1 MNALDIETN
10 LSPSSINGNPH
21 VERLEAALKQQL
33 DQTSTYTASKDC
45 DQVITELRALGQL
58 DKNTEQLRSSL
69 ATKGG
74 ISLFA
79 AAVFLFLAIP
89 TLGATAI
96 IGIPALIYGITQ
108 FSKRSGLSNYD
119 VQDRFYLAPINILE
133 KLKADIPPGQP
144 VNVKIDFNDY
154 SNSQYEKSSEGGG
167 VFSAVKRNKYEI
179 LWFELSGCLMEGT
192 KFRLRISQVIKRK
205 SKTKKRG
212 TKISESLRE
221 KYSIML
227 LPAADRYMDLA
238 ALPHAIRLQKQA
250 HDFFDGM
257 IAPEPSVQVRDG
269 RAIVQSLTSTVT
281 RTYMHGTPPR
291 QPFQDTLGT
300 FSLNLF
306 RLTFAGLQS
315 IKTGSQS

>member
-1 MNALDIETN
+1 MNALDIESN
-10 LSPSSINGNPH
+10 LPPSSINGNPH
-21 VERLEAALKQQL
+21 IERLEAALKQQL

-45 DQVITELRALGQL
+45 EQVIAELRTLGQL

-79 AAVFLFLAIP
+79 GFVFLFLAIP

-96 IGIPALIYGITQ
+96 LGIPALIYGITQ

-119 VQDRFYLAPINILE
+119 VRDRFYLAPINMLE

-154 SNSQYEKSSEGGG
+154 ANSRYEKSSEGGG
-167 VFSAVKRNKYEI
+167 FFNSVKRIKYEI

-192 KFRLRISQVIKRK
+192 KFRVRISQSIKRK
-205 SKTKKRG
+205 SKAKKRG
-212 TKISESLRE
+212 TKLTESLTE
-221 KYSIML
+221 KYNIML
-227 LPAADRYMDLA
+227 LPAADRYMELT
-238 ALPHAIRLQKQA
+238 ALPDAISLQKQNP
-250 HDFFDGM
+250 DFFGGM
-257 IAPEPSVQVRDG
+257 LAPEHSVQIRDG
-269 RAIVQSLTSTVT
+269 RVIIQSLTPSVA
-281 RTYMHGTPPR
+281 RTYMQGSPQR
-291 QPFQDTLGT
+291 EMFQDLGT
-300 FSLNLF
+300 FPLNLF

-315 IKTGSQS
+315 IKTGSRS

>member
-1 MNALDIETN
+1 M
-10 LSPSSINGNPH
+10 
-21 VERLEAALKQQL
+21 
-33 DQTSTYTASKDC
+33 
-45 DQVITELRALGQL
+45 ITELRALGQL

-119 VQDRFYLAPINILE
+119 VQDRFYLAPINMLE

-154 SNSQYEKSSEGGG
+154 SNSRYEKSSEGGG
-167 VFSAVKRNKYEI
+167 VFSSIKRNKYEI

-221 KYSIML
+221 KYNIML
-227 LPAADRYMDLA
+227 LPAADRYMDLS
-238 ALPHAIRLQKQA
+238 LIHIS
-250 HDFFDGM
+250 
-257 IAPEPSVQVRDG
+257 EP
-269 RAIVQSLTSTVT
+269 T
-281 RTYMHGTPPR
+281 RPY
-291 QPFQDTLGT
+291 
-300 FSLNLF
+300 
-306 RLTFAGLQS
+306 
-315 IKTGSQS
+315 